1 MGRCMG
7 QVRWKVSDFTVKKE
21 PRQARS
27 KASVQA
33 MVQACARILES
44 RGYAGLSTNAIAEV
58 AGVSIGSV
66 YEYFPGK
73 DAIVARLV
81 QDMVAEARAMLEGR
95 LALTDSRND
104 LNSAMQYFLGAIYR
118 LMRKHRE
125 LLRVLVFQVPYLHQ
139 LPATRQLEIEL
150 QQVLMAGLDYTRE
163 QYSLNAQQ
171 HTLYLMTTSVA
182 GTLMHL
188 VLVAPPAM
196 DPEGIL
202 DALAEK
208 MTAWLIEG

>member
-1 MGRCMG
+1 MG

-33 MVQACARILES
+33 MVQACARILER

-81 QDMVAEARAMLEGR
+81 QDMVTEARAMLEGR

-104 LNSAMQYFLGAIYR
+104 LNSAMRYFLGAIYR

-163 QYSLNAQQ
+163 QYALNAQP

-196 DPEGIL
+196 EPEGIL

>member
-1 MGRCMG
+1 MG
-7 QVRWKVSDFTVKKE
+7 QIRWKVSDFTVKKE

-33 MVQACARILES
+33 MVQACARILER

-81 QDMVAEARAMLEGR
+81 QDMVAEVRAMLEGR

-104 LNSAMQYFLGAIYR
+104 LNSAMRYFLGAIYR

-163 QYSLNAQQ
+163 QYALNAQP

-196 DPEGIL
+196 EPEGIL

-208 MTAWLIEG
+208 MTAWLVEG

>member
-1 MGRCMG
+1 
-7 QVRWKVSDFTVKKE
+7 
-21 PRQARS
+21 
-27 KASVQA
+27 
-33 MVQACARILES
+33 MVQACARILER
-44 RGYAGLSTNAIAEV
+44 RGYAGLSTNAIADV

-81 QDMVAEARAMLEGR
+81 QDMVAEVRAMLEGR

-104 LNSAMQYFLGAIYR
+104 LNSAMRYFLGAIYR
-118 LMRKHRE
+118 LMRKHRG

-163 QYSLNAQQ
+163 QYALNAQP

-196 DPEGIL
+196 EPEGIL

-208 MTAWLIEG
+208 MTAWLVEG

>member
-1 MGRCMG
+1 MG
-7 QVRWKVSDFTVKKE
+7 QIRWKVSDFTVKKE

-33 MVQACARILES
+33 MVQACARILER

-81 QDMVAEARAMLEGR
+81 QDMVAEVRAMLEGR
-95 LALTDSRND
+95 LALTDGRND
-104 LNSAMQYFLGAIYR
+104 LNSAMRYFLGAIYR

-125 LLRVLVFQVPYLHQ
+125 LLRGLVFQVPYLHQ

-196 DPEGIL
+196 EPEGIL

>member
-1 MGRCMG
+1 MG
-7 QVRWKVSDFTVKKE
+7 QIRWKVSDFTVKKE

>member
-1 MGRCMG
+1 MG

-33 MVQACARILES
+33 MVQACARILER

>member
-1 MGRCMG
+1 MG

-33 MVQACARILES
+33 MVQACARILET

-81 QDMVAEARAMLEGR
+81 QDMVAEVRAMLEGR

-104 LNSAMQYFLGAIYR
+104 LNSAMRYFLGAIYR

-196 DPEGIL
+196 EPEGIL

>member
-1 MGRCMG
+1 MG

-27 KASVQA
+27 KASVLA

-81 QDMVAEARAMLEGR
+81 QDMVAEVRAMLEGR

-104 LNSAMQYFLGAIYR
+104 LNSAMRYFLGAIYR

>member
-1 MGRCMG
+1 MG
-7 QVRWKVSDFTVKKE
+7 QIRWKVSDFTVKKE

-33 MVQACARILES
+33 MVQACARILER

-81 QDMVAEARAMLEGR
+81 QDMVAEVRAMREGR

-104 LNSAMQYFLGAIYR
+104 LNSAMRYFLGAIYR

-163 QYSLNAQQ
+163 QYALNAQP

-196 DPEGIL
+196 EPEGIL

>member
-1 MGRCMG
+1 MG
-7 QVRWKVSDFTVKKE
+7 QIRWKVSDFTVKKE

-33 MVQACARILES
+33 MVQACARILER
-44 RGYAGLSTNAIAEV
+44 RGYAGLSTNAIADV

-81 QDMVAEARAMLEGR
+81 QDMVAEVRAMLEGR

-104 LNSAMQYFLGAIYR
+104 LNSAMRYFLGAIYR

-163 QYSLNAQQ
+163 QYALNAQP

-196 DPEGIL
+196 EPEGIL

>member
-1 MGRCMG
+1 MG
-7 QVRWKVSDFTVKKE
+7 QIRWKVSDFTVKKE

-33 MVQACARILES
+33 MVQACARILER
-44 RGYAGLSTNAIAEV
+44 RGYAGLSTNAIADV

-81 QDMVAEARAMLEGR
+81 QDMVAEVRAMLEGR

-104 LNSAMQYFLGAIYR
+104 LNSAMRYFLGAIYR
-118 LMRKHRE
+118 LMRKHRG

-163 QYSLNAQQ
+163 QYALNAQP

-196 DPEGIL
+196 EPEGIL

-208 MTAWLIEG
+208 MTAWLVEG

>member
-1 MGRCMG
+1 MG

-188 VLVAPPAM
+188 VLVAPAAM

>member
-1 MGRCMG
+1 MG
-7 QVRWKVSDFTVKKE
+7 QIRWKVSDFTVKKE

-33 MVQACARILES
+33 MVQACARILER

-81 QDMVAEARAMLEGR
+81 QDMVAEVRAMLEGR

-104 LNSAMQYFLGAIYR
+104 LNSAMRYFLGAIYR

-163 QYSLNAQQ
+163 QYALNAQP

-196 DPEGIL
+196 GPEGIL

-208 MTAWLIEG
+208 MTAWLVEG